1 MFFPRH
7 TMHKHWFLVE
17 HQEIQ
22 TQVFRFEI
30 TSSFVFCWSSS
41 AKSDDNQWHHM
52 CYTLNTGTGQ
62 VACYTDGVHTHSS
75 PVWKGTRPIASLT
88 LNWILEH
95 RGVTG
100 GQDRRVRTGGSGQGG
115 QDRRARTRGSRQE
128 GQDRRV
134 RTGGSGEKGQD
145 RGVRIGCQDRGSGQE
160 GQDRWS
166 G

>member
-17 HQEIQ
+17 HQETQ
-22 TQVFRFEI
+22 TQGFRFEI

-41 AKSDDNQWHHM
+41 LKSDDNQWHHM
-52 CYTLNTGTGQ
+52 CYTLNTGSGQ

-95 RGVTG
+95 RGVRTGGVRTRGSWQGIKTG
-100 GQDRRVRTGGSGQGG
+100 GQDRRVKTGGSGQGG
-115 QDRRARTRGSRQE
+115 QDK
-128 GQDRRV
+128 RV
-134 RTGGSGEKGQD
+134 RTGEDGQTYS
-145 RGVRIGCQDRGSGQE
+145 RSLHCANTGLSL
-160 GQDRWS
+160 
-166 G
+166 